1 MPVMFTE
8 VWKCSE
14 ESLNK
19 VEQIGPYWHYCLSN
33 FNYSFSILR
42 SPSQWNE
49 AEDRLLVGFLAEL
62 NSTPSLVRMVQS
74 LTVNFVKGAWKK
86 PPRPVV
92 WNQFVFIA
100 SINFW
105 YMTQFILK
113 AVKLEFAWIIVEIW
127 VPRLPKSLHLHI
139 HQVREVHPYLLAMP
153 QCQSLSVSFD
163 CLTYLLKI

>member
-100 SINFW
+100 SINFCLFLPVSFCF
-105 YMTQFILK
+105 YLFPPELYGIFRCTYIQFKHDTMECILASIEIFILPC
-113 AVKLEFAWIIVEIW
+113 VCENHRHII
-127 VPRLPKSLHLHI
+127 
-139 HQVREVHPYLLAMP
+139 
-153 QCQSLSVSFD
+153 F
-163 CLTYLLKI
+163 